1 MKLTKREVILITLLL
16 VVALI
21 YGTYTFL
28 AKPLQERYFKLIDE
42 RASVEQQEMDL
53 NLKLAQK
60 PNLEKRVAEIKDNI
74 GELSPVVIDP
84 LVPELISNYLLDQLA
99 DSNLIVD
106 SISMGQVSDL
116 GAGALAATKPG
127 AEGDEAMVDDQ
138 AAEPA
143 AEGEASAADVNS
155 SALPEGQTAR
165 QMSISISLRGNYS
178 EIYQFMAS
186 LEDEARAVEI
196 DNISLG
202 SIAAAEDGADSML
215 SMSANLNYYEI
226 ELPEGYEAQDDP
238 YTRPAFRLPEGKD
251 QPFG

>member
-99 DSNLIVD
+99 DSNLTVD
-106 SISMGQVSDL
+106 SISMGQIGDL
-116 GAGALAATKPG
+116 GAGALAVTKPG
-127 AEGDEAMVDDQ
+127 ADGEQPAAPPAEGET
-138 AAEPA
+138 PA
-143 AEGEASAADVNS
+143 AEQPVNTNA
-155 SALPEGQTAR
+155 SALPEGQTAK
-165 QMSISISLRGNYS
+165 QMSISISLSGNYS
-178 EIYQFMAS
+178 EIYQFLAR
-186 LEDEARAVEI
+186 LEDENRAV
-196 DNISLG
+196 DLDSISLG
-202 SIAAAEDGADSML
+202 SIVTNDDGTDTML
-215 SMSANLNYYEI
+215 AVSANLNYYELK
-226 ELPEGYEAQDDP
+226 LPEGYAAQDDP

>member
-116 GAGALAATKPG
+116 GAGALAVTKPG
-127 AEGDEAMVDDQ
+127 VEGEEQ
-138 AAEPA
+138 IPAAPA
-143 AEGEASAADVNS
+143 AEGETPAAEQPFDTNT
-155 SALPEGQTAR
+155 SALPEGQTAK
-165 QMSISISLRGNYS
+165 QMSISISLSGNYS
-178 EIYQFMAS
+178 EIYQFLAR
-186 LEDEARAVEI
+186 LEDENRAV
-196 DNISLG
+196 DLDSISLG
-202 SIAAAEDGADSML
+202 SIVTNEDGTDTML
-215 SMSANLNYYEI
+215 AVSANLNYYEL
-226 ELPEGYEAQDDP
+226 ELPDGYAAQDDP